1 MIFNKENEL
10 SFEFFPPRNNKEYT
24 NLEETY
30 KILLEFNPTFVS
42 YTDGAGASKN
52 RDIIKSV
59 EILRKY
65 SDTEV
70 VAHITSCDKE
80 KVDVDTLLDE
90 YQKNNITSFLVIR
103 GDCPTNEFLI
113 DPDEIDFSG
122 ENEFRHASD
131 LIKYLKDKGVNNIG
145 FGAFPSGHPE
155 DKSFEET
162 LRTFKAKSDLGGN
175 FSATQLFFE
184 AEDYIR
190 FHKIMNDEVN
200 KVPIYAGI
208 MPLLSLDQGKR
219 FAEICDVEL
228 PKKLEEGFQKCGTK
242 EKERSFGIWYITE
255 MCNELIDYGVDGLH
269 FYTLNRSKAFVDI
282 YSNLEFQN

>member
-1 MIFNKENEL
+1 MIFSKENEL

-30 KILLEFNPTFVS
+30 KVLSEFNPTFVS

-80 KVDVDTLLDE
+80 KIDVDLLLSE
-90 YQKNNITSFLVIR
+90 YQENNITSFLVIR

-131 LIKYLKDKGVNNIG
+131 LIKYLKDKGVSNIG

-155 DKSFEET
+155 DKSFDQT
-162 LRTFKAKSDLGGN
+162 VKTFKAKSDLGGN
-175 FSATQLFFE
+175 FSATQLFFDSKE
-184 AEDYIR
+184 YIR
-190 FHKIMNDEVN
+190 FHKIMKEEDS

-208 MPLLSLDQGKR
+208 MPLLSLDQAKR

-228 PKKLEEGFQKCGTK
+228 PKKLEEGFQKCESK
-242 EKERSFGIWYITE
+242 EKERSFG
-255 MCNELIDYGVDGLH
+255 
-269 FYTLNRSKAFVDI
+269 
-282 YSNLEFQN
+282 

>member
-1 MIFNKENEL
+1 MIFSKENEL

-30 KILLEFNPTFVS
+30 KVLSEFNPTFVS

-80 KVDVDTLLDE
+80 KIDVDLLLSE
-90 YQKNNITSFLVIR
+90 YQENNITSFLVIR
-103 GDCPTNEFLI
+103 GDCPTNDFLI

-131 LIKYLKDKGVNNIG
+131 LIKYLKYKGVSNIG

-155 DKSFEET
+155 DKSFDQT
-162 LRTFKAKSDLGGN
+162 VRTFKAKSDLGGN
-175 FSATQLFFE
+175 FSATQLFFDSKE
-184 AEDYIR
+184 YIR
-190 FHKIMNDEVN
+190 FHKTMKEEDS

-208 MPLLSLDQGKR
+208 MPLLSLDQAKR
-219 FAEICDVEL
+219 FAQICDVEL
-228 PKKLEEGFQKCGTK
+228 PKKLEEGFQKCESK
-242 EKERSFGIWYITE
+242 EKERSFGIEYITE
-255 MCNELIDYGVDGLH
+255 MCNELMEYGVDGLH

-282 YSNLEFQN
+282 YSNLETNN